1 MSGNGEGYQDGLGD
15 DPVSKVVVD
24 IIAAQYRVDE
34 SEVYRD
40 SKLFSDLGGDS
51 LDLVNIEME
60 IENEFNISI
69 ENLPVD
75 VMDRWK
81 TVREAVEYVQA
92 HAQEQ

>member
-40 SKLFSDLGGDS
+40 SNLFSDLGGDS

-60 IENEFNISI
+60 IENEFNLSI
-69 ENLPVD
+69 ENLPDD
-75 VMDRWK
+75 VMNRWK
-81 TVREAVEYVQA
+81 TVQEAVEYVQT
-92 HAQEQ
+92 HAREQ